1 MGVRETDR
9 LCVQGGPWSEG
20 ETGVPAALAV
30 EEPVS
35 VEWRDVQEEDSD
47 SCRNA
52 KPEVSDFRKHRT
64 SPLLRLI
71 H

>member
-20 ETGVPAALAV
+20 ETGVMETLAV

-35 VEWRDVQEEDSD
+35 MECRDV
-47 SCRNA
+47 
-52 KPEVSDFRKHRT
+52 
-64 SPLLRLI
+64 
-71 H
+71 